1 MARKSVDL
9 NELMAVDANSLLQS
23 LSQENAALRLENLAQ
38 KTVIDRMKNYIESL
52 SENKSEEFE

>member
-1 MARKSVDL
+1 MARKSVDV

>member
-1 MARKSVDL
+1 
-9 NELMAVDANSLLQS
+9 MAVDANSLLQH

-38 KTVIDRMKNYIESL
+38 KAVIDRMKDYIDSL

>member
-23 LSQENAALRLENLAQ
+23 LSQENAALRLENIAQ

-52 SENKSEEFE
+52 GENKSEEFE